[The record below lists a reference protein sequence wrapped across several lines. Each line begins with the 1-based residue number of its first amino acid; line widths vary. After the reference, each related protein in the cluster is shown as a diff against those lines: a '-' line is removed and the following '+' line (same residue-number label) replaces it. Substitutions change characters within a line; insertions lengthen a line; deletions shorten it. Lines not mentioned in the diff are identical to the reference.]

1 MLDGRRAANPGRR
14 GSRGDEGNADFELLR
29 LGCPPGPGLAPIVIS
44 VRRIE
49 IKVDDTVGVVF
60 EPVGGSDHFTVM
72 LGGSYGG
79 IPEAPARRLAE
90 NGVCAFA
97 LGYFGAPGLPSALVE
112 IPIESLQHGI
122 ELFSERYAGG
132 RAVGLMGF
140 SKGAELA
147 LVLGAHLGDS
157 ISRTVAVAPSH
168 VVWFGL
174 KPPGPDPDRHSTQSS
189 WSLRGV
195 PLPFLPC
202 PPVVMPAFSE
212 RGLRTDVFFDLSRYQ
227 PGDVDTARIPVERSA
242 GPIML
247 LSGDDDHQWPAS
259 PMAEEIVRR
268 MADHGRGDDVTSVV
282 YPGAGHAFLVQDF
295 LPPPGPGTGPQYDF
309 GGNTEADHIAGRD
322 AWQRAVSFL
331 QASGASNERQDTHPQ
346 GRR

>member
-1 MLDGRRAANPGRR
+1 M
-14 GSRGDEGNADFELLR
+14 
-29 LGCPPGPGLAPIVIS
+29 IS
-44 VRRIE
+44 VRRTE
-49 IKVDDTVGVVF
+49 IKAGDNVGVVI
-60 EPVGGSDHFTVM
+60 EPEGGSDHFAVM

-79 IPEAPARRLAE
+79 IPEGFARHVAE

-97 LGYFGAPGLPSALVE
+97 LGYFGAQGLPSALVE
-112 IPIESLQHGI
+112 IPIEALQRGI

-132 RAVGLMGF
+132 RAVGLLGF

-147 LVLGAHLGDS
+147 LVLGAHLRDS

-174 KPPGPDPDRHSTQSS
+174 KPPGPDPDRRSTQSS

-195 PLPFLPC
+195 PVPFLPC
-202 PPVVMPAFSE
+202 PPDVMPAFSE

-247 LSGDDDHQWPAS
+247 LSGDDDHQWPSAS
-259 PMAEEIVRR
+259 MANEIVQR
-268 MADHGRGDDVTSVV
+268 MEAHGRGDDVASVV

-295 LPPPGPGTGPQYDF
+295 QPPPRPGTGPQYDF
-309 GGNTEADHIAGRD
+309 GGSAEVDHIAGKD

-331 QASGASNERQDTHPQ
+331 QASGASNERQDTPPE

>member
-1 MLDGRRAANPGRR
+1 MRRT
-14 GSRGDEGNADFELLR
+14 
-29 LGCPPGPGLAPIVIS
+29 
-44 VRRIE
+44 E
-49 IKVDDTVGVVF
+49 IKAGATVGVVF
-60 EPVGGSDHFTVM
+60 EPVGGSDRFAVF

-79 IPEAPARRLAE
+79 VPEGPARRLAE

-112 IPIESLQHGI
+112 VPIESLQHGI

-132 RAVGLMGF
+132 QAVGLMGF

-147 LVLGAHLGDS
+147 LVLGAHMGAS
-157 ISRTVAVAPSH
+157 ISRIVAVAPSH

-174 KPPGPDPDRHSTQSS
+174 KPPGPDPDRRSTQSS

-202 PPVVMPAFSE
+202 PPVVMPAFSDK
-212 RGLRTDVFFDLSRYQ
+212 GLRTDVFFDLSRHQ
-227 PGDVDTARIPVERSA
+227 PGDVDRARISVERSA
-242 GPIML
+242 GPILL
-247 LSGDDDHQWPAS
+247 LSGDDDHQWPAA

-268 MADHGRGDDVTSVV
+268 MENHGRRDDVTNVV

-295 LPPPGPGTGPQYDF
+295 LPPPGPGTRPQYDL
-309 GGNTEADHIAGRD
+309 GGSTQADHIAGKD

-331 QASGASNERQDTHPQ
+331 QAPGAPMER
-346 GRR
+346 